1 MRSLAS
7 GKPEHLK
14 QLGELC
20 QDLEF
25 RAKVEAAVKD
35 SSSKEAAE
43 VLKILNPLI
52 RTSGGKIDYSASA
65 RAAGLTTLYSYT
77 QFFGCPSVFFTIA
90 PDDTHSVLAIRLSI
104 PTKSNQG
111 FPARDEGLLNHLLEG
126 AQTHDLC
133 KIDISEFG
141 LQKLMAENPVAAA
154 EIFMQIQL
162 AIYTILLGISPEKS
176 SKKTRPLGVFR
187 GIFGNC
193 KAVFSVV
200 ETQGR
205 LSLHVHMAVWA
216 GLLPHLLQ
224 KAAAFPEFVEE
235 IAEVL
240 NQHFQGQL
248 PDGYHV
254 QALHRLATEPK
265 QRPKQ
270 DPPRMCY
277 VPCPIPDETPAG
289 EAFVHH
295 FRTTM
300 NRVGIHAHSSTCE
313 KGGSGKEGCRL
324 AFPRAFCNQTGP
336 VQLIPLEKLEFQVL
350 NDVIR
355 EQPMERDFLENPL
368 TTLDTRCIY
377 WDIQRA
383 RLNLEEA
390 GAQDPQLQETL
401 ESLNRLSDANVKRIV
416 QMALP
421 LRNLAVV
428 ETSPIACA
436 LLACNTNSLAVIKY
450 AAEKIGKYP
459 SKAEDTGT
467 DLRTG
472 MHLLTVVH
480 NKFNGLTEISDTQ
493 AAAALLGMPAQEGS
507 MKTTFV
513 FIQNAITAVKKS

>member
-1 MRSLAS
+1 VSSQKPGQSTISHHGKAHEKIKVRRTDDNPLNEFGDNDNLYLSLFPHLFPFGKGMPHKGTLPEKFSQHLLRQRSCTFAHDSRFLFTAFNQKQRHAATRAVRSLAS

-216 GLLPHLLQ
+216 GLPPHLLQ

-289 EAFVHH
+289 GEAFVHH

-355 EQPMERDFLENPL
+355 EHQ
-368 TTLDTRCIY
+368 
-377 WDIQRA
+377 W
-383 RLNLEEA
+383 
-390 GAQDPQLQETL
+390 
-401 ESLNRLSDANVKRIV
+401 S
-416 QMALP
+416 
-421 LRNLAVV
+421 
-428 ETSPIACA
+428 
-436 LLACNTNSLAVIKY
+436 
-450 AAEKIGKYP
+450 
-459 SKAEDTGT
+459 
-467 DLRTG
+467 
-472 MHLLTVVH
+472 
-480 NKFNGLTEISDTQ
+480 EISWKI
-493 AAAALLGMPAQEGS
+493 P
-507 MKTTFV
+507 
-513 FIQNAITAVKKS
+513 